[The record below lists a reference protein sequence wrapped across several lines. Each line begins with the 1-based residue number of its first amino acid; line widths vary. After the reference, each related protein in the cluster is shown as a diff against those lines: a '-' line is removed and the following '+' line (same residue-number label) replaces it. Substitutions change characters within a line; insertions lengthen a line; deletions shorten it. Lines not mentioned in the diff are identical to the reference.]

1 MEYISIYKCRYCG
14 KTFKGAITGNE
25 SIAFASIVYVC
36 TDGYLTKDM
45 SIKKQMMEKAY
56 PHIEPGH
63 YGVGD
68 LIGIEKVGGES

>member
-1 MEYISIYKCRYCG
+1 MNYISIYKCRYCG
-14 KTFKGAITGNE
+14 RTFNVEITGNE
-25 SIAFASIVYVC
+25 KIAFASIVYAC

-45 SIKKQMMEKAY
+45 SIKTQLMGKAY
-56 PHIEPGH
+56 PHIDPGH